1 MKIKIFKEQEY
12 KQRMDG
18 EVATWKAAHVKQG
31 MFRSFDGTK
40 IHYLRA
46 VHEAPRASI
55 VLVHGFT
62 EYAERYLEML
72 YYFYQE
78 GYSVFMTDNRGH
90 GRSGRKIPQ
99 IDRVFVR
106 SFDEYTGDL
115 KYFCEHIVIPSD
127 PGRDLLLFAHSMGGA
142 IAALFL
148 EQYPEFF
155 KAAILSSPMLKM
167 KLGNVPSAVIDALAG
182 FSRIM
187 GWQVQL
193 APGQKGFSPEIDY
206 GMNCGTSL
214 ARFEYEYQQKI
225 DRKAYRTTAATY
237 AWSRAAVA
245 ATKLL
250 QKEAGKVK
258 IPLLILQAGNDD
270 LVDNAGED
278 RFAEAVE
285 QGQLIRFPT
294 ARHEI
299 WNSTEDVL
307 EPYYESIF
315 RFFGSVL

>member
-1 MKIKIFKEQEY
+1 MKIEIFKEDEF
-12 KQRMDG
+12 KKRMDG
-18 EVATWKAAHVKQG
+18 EVAVWKAEHLKQG

-40 IHYLRA
+40 IHYVRA
-46 VHEAPRASI
+46 VHDAPRASI

-78 GYSVFMTDNRGH
+78 GYSVYMADNRGH

-115 KYFCEHIVIPSD
+115 KYFCDHIVLPSGPD
-127 PGRDLLLFAHSMGGA
+127 RDLLLFAHSMGGA

-148 EQYPEFF
+148 ENYPEYF

-167 KLGNVPSAVIDALAG
+167 KLGNAPSIAIDSLAA

-187 GWQVQL
+187 GWQVKL
-193 APGQKGFSPEIDY
+193 APGQKEFSPEIDY
-206 GMNCGTSL
+206 EMNCGTSL

-225 DRKAYRTTAATY
+225 DHKAYRTNAATY
-237 AWSRAAVA
+237 GWSRAAIA
-245 ATKLL
+245 ATKQL
-250 QKEAGKVK
+250 QKDAGKVK

-270 LVDNAGED
+270 LVDNRGED
-278 RFAEAVE
+278 LFAEAAE
-285 QGQLIRFPT
+285 QGSLIRFPT
-294 ARHEI
+294 AKHEI
-299 WNSTEDVL
+299 WNSTEEIL
-307 EPYYESIF
+307 EPYYDAIF
-315 RFFGSVL
+315 RFYGSVL